1 MLHNVRNSSQERYQ
15 FSKLAPSAVTDG
27 QVPYSYTSIMHYG
40 KNVSDTKYSYTSIII
55 IMKYLIS
62 ANL

>member
-1 MLHNVRNSSQERYQ
+1 MHYGKNVNDI
-15 FSKLAPSAVTDG
+15 K
-27 QVPYSYTSIMHYG
+27 YSYTSIMYYG